1 MRTVSILMTVCILIS
16 SCSLFK
22 KTTKEKFELRQG
34 YELDSSSFQKN
45 VFNDLSHSGA
55 RISDFN
61 LTRNLSSKTLKADR
75 IRINP
80 DGSLEAVGNAQYTG
94 FDENENASLEEE
106 ENFLNSNIY
115 YANEAEGRIKKEES
129 LKVKESETKSE
140 VSGRG
145 IFYVCLIV
153 GVVFLI
159 ICFIIIVYKKM
170 WIV

>member
-1 MRTVSILMTVCILIS
+1 MTVCILIS

-34 YELDSSSFQKN
+34 YELDSSSFQKK
-45 VFNDLSHSGA
+45 VLNDLSQSGA
-55 RISDFN
+55 RFSDFN
-61 LTRNLSSKTLKADR
+61 LNRNLSSKTLKADR
-75 IRINP
+75 IKINS
-80 DGSLEAVGNAQYTG
+80 DGSLEADGNVVYTG

-115 YANEAEGRIKKEES
+115 YANEAESRIKKEES
-129 LKVKESETKSE
+129 LKVKEREINSE
-140 VSGRG
+140 VSGKG
-145 IFYVCLIV
+145 VFYACLIV

-170 WIV
+170 WII